1 SYLAFYLTHD
11 SLILFIVLTATLDAG
26 IQGAHLSNQS
36 LIYRLAPGAQGRITM
51 VYMVFYFLGGVI
63 GSSLASV
70 LYGIGGWP
78 YVTIAGTLAGTLGLV
93 VWGVLAVRERRWV
106 AEIANEDS
114 NAEKERQ
121 SE

>member
-1 SYLAFYLTHD
+1 
-11 SLILFIVLTATLDAG
+11 
-26 IQGAHLSNQS
+26 
-36 LIYRLAPGAQGRITM
+36 M

-114 NAEKERQ
+114 NAENERQ